1 MSWRPPPKPGRF
13 QITTTLLRAPVSSA
27 TFSNVFA
34 TTTTRFLIYSIARDA
49 YSFHWILIV
58 WLVLFLLL
66 PPNGICP
73 WERERL
79 SRKRCLFLMKK
90 SRTLPSRFYQASLPP
105 VVLYCGTVPLC
116 FAVQITV
123 SPHSTHT
130 IKEKE
135 KERTKIWKPRPS
147 ISFFFFLVPISI
159 VGRVIFCWPYVWPFI
174 STENFFFDLVK
185 KIILYFLIL
194 QMSGKR
200 SRSFKCAVHHRDRQ
214 VCSENDF
221 HLLLQPPTLFQRW
234 DSLFFFFWLEINRVK
249 RISTFSSSPSHVSVE
264 CLRGIKRRD
273 YHQVRRRLYTHH
285 THDGV
290 IGQGLIK
297 ASVTP
302 ALRAPQW
309 RICQCVNHGKG
320 DWIIYCCCSF
330 QNPPPLLC
338 LVWRTFHLI
347 IYRLF
352 AEWWRWLQTSS
363 WRTNGSESI
372 TPTATRA
379 ARRPFSSSSSR

>member
-13 QITTTLLRAPVSSA
+13 QITTTLLRARVSSA

-135 KERTKIWKPRPS
+135 KETKIWKPHPS
-147 ISFFFFLVPISI
+147 ISFFFLF
-159 VGRVIFCWPYVWPFI
+159 GPYLYCGSSDLLLTLRLTFYI
-174 STENFFFDLVK
+174 DGKFFFDLVK
-185 KIILYFLIL
+185 KINFFIFLFCRWAGSGAGVSSAPCITATVKCAAKTIFTCSYSRPLYFKGETL
-194 QMSGKR
+194 
-200 SRSFKCAVHHRDRQ
+200 SF
-214 VCSENDF
+214 S
-221 HLLLQPPTLFQRW
+221 
-234 DSLFFFFWLEINRVK
+234 
-249 RISTFSSSPSHVSVE
+249 FS
-264 CLRGIKRRD
+264 
-273 YHQVRRRLYTHH
+273 
-285 THDGV
+285 
-290 IGQGLIK
+290 
-297 ASVTP
+297 
-302 ALRAPQW
+302 
-309 RICQCVNHGKG
+309 
-320 DWIIYCCCSF
+320 DWK
-330 QNPPPLLC
+330 
-338 LVWRTFHLI
+338 
-347 IYRLF
+347 
-352 AEWWRWLQTSS
+352 
-363 WRTNGSESI
+363 
-372 TPTATRA
+372 
-379 ARRPFSSSSSR
+379 

>member
-13 QITTTLLRAPVSSA
+13 QITTTLLRARVSSA

-135 KERTKIWKPRPS
+135 KETKIWKPHPS
-147 ISFFFFLVPISI
+147 ISFFFLF
-159 VGRVIFCWPYVWPFI
+159 GPYLYCGSSDLLLTLRLTFYI
-174 STENFFFDLVK
+174 DGKNFFFDLVK
-185 KIILYFLIL
+185 KIIFLFSYFADE
-194 QMSGKR
+194 R
-200 SRSFKCAVHHRDRQ
+200 EAEPEF
-214 VCSENDF
+214 
-221 HLLLQPPTLFQRW
+221 
-234 DSLFFFFWLEINRVK
+234 
-249 RISTFSSSPSHVSVE
+249 
-264 CLRGIKRRD
+264 
-273 YHQVRRRLYTHH
+273 QVRR
-285 THDGV
+285 
-290 IGQGLIK
+290 
-297 ASVTP
+297 ASPRPSSVQRKRFSP
-302 ALRAPQW
+302 ALTAAHSISKVRQTLSFSFS
-309 RICQCVNHGKG
+309 
-320 DWIIYCCCSF
+320 DWK
-330 QNPPPLLC
+330 
-338 LVWRTFHLI
+338 
-347 IYRLF
+347 
-352 AEWWRWLQTSS
+352 
-363 WRTNGSESI
+363 
-372 TPTATRA
+372 
-379 ARRPFSSSSSR
+379 

>member
-1 MSWRPPPKPGRF
+1 M
-13 QITTTLLRAPVSSA
+13 PV
-27 TFSNVFA
+27 
-34 TTTTRFLIYSIARDA
+34 R
-49 YSFHWILIV
+49 
-58 WLVLFLLL
+58 
-66 PPNGICP
+66 
-73 WERERL
+73 ERERL

-147 ISFFFFLVPISI
+147 ISFFFFF
-159 VGRVIFCWPYVWPFI
+159 GPY
-174 STENFFFDLVK
+174 
-185 KIILYFLIL
+185 LYCG
-194 QMSGKR
+194 S
-200 SRSFKCAVHHRDRQ
+200 SD
-214 VCSENDF
+214 
-221 HLLLQPPTLFQRW
+221 LLLTLRLTFYIDGKNFLWPCKENNFVFSYFTDEREAEPEFQVRRASPRPSSVQRKRFSPALTAAHSISKVRL
-234 DSLFFFFWLEINRVK
+234 SLSLFFWLEINRVK
-249 RISTFSSSPSHVSVE
+249 RISTFSSSPSHLSVE

-302 ALRAPQW
+302 ALRAPQR

-330 QNPPPLLC
+330 QNPPLLC